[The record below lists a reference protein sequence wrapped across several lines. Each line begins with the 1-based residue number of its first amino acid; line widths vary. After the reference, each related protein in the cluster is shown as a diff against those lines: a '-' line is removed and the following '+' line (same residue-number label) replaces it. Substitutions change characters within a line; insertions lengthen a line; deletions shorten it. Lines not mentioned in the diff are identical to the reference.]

1 MTRSEREDGGSIPSR
16 AANFMIKPFH
26 QWKQEIV
33 EADSKKHNVII
44 YFRWTREEF
53 YSKYGVYV
61 VKERNKKL
69 IHDINSQQI

>member
-1 MTRSEREDGGSIPSR
+1 
-16 AANFMIKPFH
+16 MIKPFH